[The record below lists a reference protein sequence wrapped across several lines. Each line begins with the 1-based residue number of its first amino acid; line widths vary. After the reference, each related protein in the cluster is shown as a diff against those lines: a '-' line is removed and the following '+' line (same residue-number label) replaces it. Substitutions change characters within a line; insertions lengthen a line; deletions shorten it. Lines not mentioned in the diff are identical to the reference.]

1 MKKTLKL
8 SLFFSVS
15 IISIAFANELSNTY
29 TLDEAKTQEYEL
41 KNKLIE
47 NSDVKVVENNQEQ
60 PIDDKNLVPN
70 IIKEEIE
77 GGYVEKL
84 VDENN
89 LVIAEKTII
98 NGEITKK
105 VLYYYHPNKQISKKI
120 LASNNDSG
128 FYAEEFYTNGNISSK
143 VSYLNDE
150 NKIGKE
156 KKYDINGV
164 LRQEIPWEIIKE
176 DENKPFSER
185 RSIRKGKVLTYY
197 PNGKKAAS
205 FSVGYAGDNVF
216 YNQKGQEI
224 KIIKNKEILDF
235 SDKNHISNCGD
246 ITIQLSLEELV
257 SLYEDE
263 GDISY
268 NNCGIP
274 YKELFINEVV
284 DVNNKL
290 STVISYDET
299 GMVRKIVPYNRGLKN
314 GKVEKFDANGNLTAQ
329 INYEKGVKQ
338 GYAIGYFP
346 TKEIAFKKYYENNKV
361 VDKLNCYFPNGE
373 IAASI
378 SYKDGLKDGVA
389 NITSPTPQEI
399 TYKNG
404 EIVRDNTSN
413 KRKILSLNS
422 MLAKVDS
429 KCLDISSKIK
439 EIEQDIKSKEN
450 NISEALSVKAPEGCE
465 DLSKYVA
472 KQSKYW
478 CFIDNVVKGSY
489 DPSYNKGEYSV
500 VTYYGDAKNK
510 EYDVGYLN
518 KKLQGITKKYDT
530 KGNTIAEMSYNQG
543 ELSDNSR
550 SYNDNGS
557 VENIISVYDNQKLYN
572 SYSDDGMLLFS
583 NTYDNDVLAHS
594 FISNPAKN
602 KDTYVKYYQGKLDN
616 IKEVNAKNPSN
627 YVEYNLA
634 LGEYS
639 IYKDK
644 NLIRGGNICGYEKIS
659 DDIEVIKAVPAP
671 TNVVLE
677 ETKKEETI
685 LPSNNVEQINNENKE
700 LIESLKKLDE
710 EIKAIA
716 KESEDKNI
724 VKEIDENKLN
734 IDNVVPSNVDVDVK
748 KDIANLEANINQIK
762 EVVNATQEVSEI
774 ELHINDDNAIPPVI
788 DPKDA
793 PIIEGIE
800 TLEELEI
807 QQKTSEY
814 KLDDKMIKVKT
825 KTDLASQNIG
835 PVSHPAISSLSD
847 TVSKSK
853 VDVEET
859 KSFDNADEKI
869 EKIYYPNN
877 KLRKTIKTIGSR
889 TKEVKEYSKTGLLLK
904 DTIYN
909 DDDIIIEKYSG
920 SGDISRKTRKNYS
933 DNVID
938 AFISRVDFYNTGKP
952 RYKVSKVNNILLFN
966 ENSYYTNGELKEEV
980 FQNSPLVFTTISYDK
995 NGQKQ
1000 REQVLY
1006 GMNVFDI
1013 AYKDNNVIFVKIN
1026 NDELPSSYANNKDSI
1041 LKDSSKAYNQNKE
1054 LVGEFNVND
1063 KQTTIIEYDQD
1074 NKIKSEIVLFN
1085 NGEITLK
1092 TYIKEQELDKFA
1104 YLTSDGK
1111 LYIQKPEVRVI
1122 PNYRERYWVDY
1133 NNPNWVENTDKY
1145 SIKSIG
1151 KLNLDIIAYMLTEL
1165 KIETPEII
1173 KQLYSK
1179 Y

>member
-15 IISIAFANELSNTY
+15 IVSLAFANDLNNTY

-41 KNKLIE
+41 KNKLTE
-47 NSDVKVVENNQEQ
+47 NNDVKIIENNQEQ
-60 PIDDKNLVPN
+60 PLDDKSIVPN

-77 GGYVEKL
+77 GGYIEKL

-120 LASNNDSG
+120 LASSNDSG
-128 FYAEEFYTNGNISSK
+128 FYAEEFYTNGNILSK
-143 VSYLNDE
+143 ASYLNDE

-156 KKYDINGV
+156 KKYDINGI

-197 PNGKKAAS
+197 PNGKIAAS
-205 FSVGYAGDNVF
+205 FSVGFAGDNVF
-216 YNQKGQEI
+216 YNQKGKEI
-224 KIIKNKEILDF
+224 KVIKNKEMLDF
-235 SDKNHISNCGD
+235 SDKNYISNCED
-246 ITIQLSLEELV
+246 VTIQLSLEELV

-299 GMVRKIVPYNRGLKN
+299 GMVRKIVPYNKGLKN

-329 INYEKGVKQ
+329 INYENGLKQ

-361 VDKLNCYFPNGE
+361 IDKLNCYFPNGD

-399 TYKNG
+399 KYKNG
-404 EIVRDNTSN
+404 EIIRDNAPN

-422 MLAKVDS
+422 MLAKVDN
-429 KCLDISSKIK
+429 KCLDIASKIK
-439 EIEQDIKSKEN
+439 EIEQDIKTKEN
-450 NISEALSVKAPEGCE
+450 NISEALRIKAPKGCE

-472 KQSKYW
+472 KQSMYW
-478 CFIDNVVKGSY
+478 CFVDNVVKGSY
-489 DPSYNKGEYSV
+489 APSYNKGDYTI
-500 VTYYGDAKNK
+500 VTYYGDNKNK
-510 EYDVGYLN
+510 EYEVGYLN
-518 KKLQGITKKYDT
+518 KKLQGITRKYDIN
-530 KGNTIAEMSYNQG
+530 GNTIAEMSYNQG

-550 SYNDNGS
+550 SYNNSGG
-557 VENIISVYDNQKLYN
+557 VENIISIYDNQKLYN
-572 SYSDDGMLLFS
+572 SYADDGALLFS
-583 NTYDNDVLAHS
+583 NTYDKDVLAHS
-594 FISNPAKN
+594 FVSNPEKN
-602 KDTYVKYYQGKLDN
+602 KDTYVKYYQGKMDN

-627 YVEYNLA
+627 YIEYNLA

-644 NLIRGGNICGYEKIS
+644 NLIRGGNICGYEKVS
-659 DDIEVIKAVPAP
+659 DDVEVIKVVPAP
-671 TNVVLE
+671 TNVVVNE
-677 ETKKEETI
+677 PKKEEVT
-685 LPSNNVEQINNENKE
+685 LQPNNADQVNTQNKE

-716 KESEDKNI
+716 NENKDKEVIKEIGEKSLNTNNLAPVNVEVEVNKNI
-724 VKEIDENKLN
+724 E
-734 IDNVVPSNVDVDVK
+734 
-748 KDIANLEANINQIK
+748 ALEANINQIK
-762 EVVNATQEVSEI
+762 DVVNATQEASEI

-788 DPKDA
+788 DHKDA

-800 TLEELEI
+800 SLEELDM
-807 QQKTSEY
+807 QQEASEY
-814 KLDDKMIKVKT
+814 KLDDKMLKVKA

-853 VDVEET
+853 IDVDDAKSVDDAEEKVE
-859 KSFDNADEKI
+859 KV
-869 EKIYYPNN
+869 YYPNN

-933 DNVID
+933 DNVIE
-938 AFISRVDFYNTGKP
+938 AFISREDFYNTGKP
-952 RYKVSKVNNILLFN
+952 RYKVSKVDNVLLFN
-966 ENSYYTNGELKEEV
+966 ENSYYPNGVLKEEV
-980 FQNSPLVFTTISYDK
+980 VQNSPLVFTTIAYDE

-1006 GMNVFDI
+1006 GMNIFDI
-1013 AYKDNNVIFVKIN
+1013 TYKDNNVASVKIN

-1054 LVGEFNVND
+1054 LVGNFNVND

-1074 NKIKSEIVLFN
+1074 NKIKSEIILFN

-1092 TYIKEQELDKFA
+1092 TYTKEQELDKFA
-1104 YLTSDGK
+1104 YLTNDGK

-1145 SIKSIG
+1145 SIRSIG

-1165 KIETPEII
+1165 KVETPEIL